1 VSILKA
7 KIGLIIFLIYLGYCI
22 FHVGRSYEARI
33 ASREIEK
40 ALDHSVGTYYFI
52 PEWDERYPGEIAVG
66 NCIPNRVAE
75 DLLRYASLDY

>member
-52 PEWDERYPGEIAVG
+52 PEWDEYYPGEIAAG
-66 NCIPNRVAE
+66 LCFTPDGAE
-75 DLLRYASLDY
+75 TMLRYADLDY